1 MSLRDTLAQ
10 IAALQR
16 AIQDQTRLIN
26 DFKRNNSETMQLVR
40 SELQGS
46 IKGYDRTMLAT
57 LTQTEASLQSSLSA
71 LQQASSALA
80 RVQAI

>member
-10 IAALQR
+10 ITALQR

-26 DFKRNNSETMQLVR
+26 DFKRSNSDTMQLVR
-40 SELQGS
+40 TELQGS
-46 IKGYDRTMLAT
+46 TKGYDQMMLSA
-57 LTQTEASLQSSLSA
+57 LAQTESSLQSSLAA
-71 LQQASSALA
+71 LQQASTALA

>member
-46 IKGYDRTMLAT
+46 TKGYDRTMLAT